1 MATVFV
7 TVAIIIVAMT
17 AIFFTTI
24 GVVAWFVKSFFITY
38 FLFFFLLVV
47 FHVMKGAKCVYAK
60 NRLNRE
66 LSMQKKKLEEQK
78 TQLIQQ
84 KELLEVQIE
93 LKAGRRVGQLV
104 FAEMDDTALKP
115 YNGKYQGQKGATGSR
130 VYMD

>member
-47 FHVMKGAKCVYAK
+47 FHVMKGAKCVYQFLSPQCTEGIFLFLVLQFATAYT
-60 NRLNRE
+60 LE
-66 LSMQKKKLEEQK
+66 LCSFL
-78 TQLIQQ
+78 
-84 KELLEVQIE
+84 
-93 LKAGRRVGQLV
+93 
-104 FAEMDDTALKP
+104 
-115 YNGKYQGQKGATGSR
+115 
-130 VYMD
+130 

>member
-47 FHVMKGAKCVYAK
+47 FHVMKGAKCVYQF
-60 NRLNRE
+60 
-66 LSMQKKKLEEQK
+66 LSPQCTEVFWQMANESFIVSFSPSWK
-78 TQLIQQ
+78 TNMKSLI
-84 KELLEVQIE
+84 
-93 LKAGRRVGQLV
+93 
-104 FAEMDDTALKP
+104 
-115 YNGKYQGQKGATGSR
+115 S
-130 VYMD
+130 